1 MDGLVKDWLDS
12 PFDIDNRLLLVHDH
26 ADSQAISERIRAGL
40 RDRGVLGAEEHVFEG
55 RRDQR
60 TYDMSVALG
69 DRVRITK
76 NDNAMGVEN
85 GDMAQVEEIRKT
97 ATGSLAL
104 TLRIEGKRGDM
115 SCAIDVDTAT
125 WNHLAHGYA
134 RTIHDAQGQG
144 KPAVFHFANPKMVD
158 NQAGLVAFTRLT
170 SDRYRMYG
178 AEVELEQT
186 RNRLGADRLKQNA
199 TQEGLWRDLAAERA
213 PTLVEDYEKHLATEQ
228 RRRGLQL

>member
-40 RDRGVLGAEEHVFEG
+40 RDRGVLGAQEHVFDG

-76 NDNAMGVEN
+76 NDNALGVEN
-85 GDMAQVEEIRKT
+85 GDMAQVEDIRKT
-97 ATGSLAL
+97 ATGSIAL
-104 TLRIEGKRGDM
+104 TLRVEGKRGDM

-199 TQEGLWRDLAAERA
+199 TQEGLWRNLAAERA
-213 PTLVEDYEKHLATEQ
+213 PTLVEDYEKQMATEK
-228 RRRGLQL
+228 RRLGLQI